1 MIAPVR
7 LIGRLIRLSP
17 WLYAGTAAAIVLA
30 GYVLPLLPGL
40 VVRELFDAL
49 TGRAAAGW
57 DAPTLLAVLVAI
69 GVARAVA
76 GTASSVGEPT
86 LQTVAATALRRSV
99 VARVYEMPGA
109 RALPAG
115 SSSGE
120 AVGRLRDDADVI
132 GEFVSWTADPVGQ
145 LLAFVVGVAVL
156 ASVDVRLLAIVL
168 TVMALVGLVA
178 RPAMARIEAYREA
191 NQAAVAETTG
201 LLGELFGAYLAVRV
215 AGAERRAVGQLEA
228 LNERRRLARLRD
240 AVFTA
245 FFVGLSGNAAN
256 VGLGLLLLAGAGA
269 MRSGELSVG
278 DLALFVSYLGSL
290 SQAMGWVGVY
300 LTRYRQMGVSS
311 DRLRVLMQGAP
322 EGDLGAA
329 GGVGGA
335 TGAGGAASPSPPLP
349 GAVPWRA
356 TSAALTAAS
365 CPGGPS
371 RRPARPPDALHPPD
385 GTSRPLLE
393 ARRLTYRHPGS
404 ARGIDG
410 VDLTVRPGQLVVVTG
425 RIGAGKSTLLRVLLG
440 LLTRESGAVLWNGQ
454 EVEVLEPPR
463 AAYTPQTPRLF
474 SESLRDNVLM
484 GLPERHLGP
493 ALSLAMLE
501 REIPPETLVGPRG
514 VRLSGGQLQ
523 RAAAARMRAREPE
536 LLVVDDLSSALDVET
551 ELELWRRLAGRTV
564 LAVSSRQPALRR
576 ADEIVVMAD
585 GRVVDRGRLEELLAR
600 SDEMRRLWAQDQG
613 VEL

>member
-30 GYVLPLLPGL
+30 GYLLPLLPGL
-40 VVRELFDAL
+40 VVRGLFDAL

-57 DAPTLLAVLVAI
+57 DVPTLLAVLVAI

-86 LQTVAATALRRSV
+86 TQTVAATALRGSV
-99 VARVYEMPGA
+99 LARVYEMPGA
-109 RALPAG
+109 LALPEG
-115 SSSGE
+115 ISSGE
-120 AVGRLRDDADVI
+120 AVGRLRDDADVV

-156 ASVDVRLLAIVL
+156 ASVDIRLVAIVL
-168 TVMALVGLVA
+168 SVMALVGLVA
-178 RPAMARIEAYREA
+178 RPAMARIEAYRQA
-191 NQAAVAETTG
+191 NQAAIAETTG
-201 LLGELFGAYLAVRV
+201 LLGELFGAYL

-290 SQAMGWVGVY
+290 SQAMGWLGVY

-311 DRLRVLMQGAP
+311 RRLQELMQGEP
-322 EGDLGAA
+322 EGLAPSDKKKPGEPVQGDASGRGVAHRRGRARAVAAAA
-329 GGVGGA
+329 GL
-335 TGAGGAASPSPPLP
+335 SPPLP
-349 GAVPWRA
+349 RAVP
-356 TSAALTAAS
+356 SLD
-365 CPGGPS
+365 PPFGPS
-371 RRPARPPDALHPPD
+371 L
-385 GTSRPLLE
+385 PLVEGRGLS
-393 ARRLTYRHPGS
+393 YRHPGS
-404 ARGIDG
+404 GRGIEG
-410 VDLTVRPGQLVVVTG
+410 VDLTVRSGELVVVTG
-425 RIGAGKSTLLRVLLG
+425 RVGAGKSTLLRVLLG
-440 LLTRESGAVLWNGQ
+440 LLPRERGAVLWEG
-454 EVEVLEPPR
+454 EAVEVLEPPR

-484 GLPERHLGP
+484 GLPERNLGP

-501 REIPPETLVGPRG
+501 REVPPETLVGPRG

-523 RAAAARMRAREPE
+523 RAAAARMLAREPA

-564 LAVSSRQPALRR
+564 LAVSSRAPALRR
-576 ADEIVVMAD
+576 ADEIVVLAD

-600 SDEMRRLWAQDQG
+600 CEEMRRLWERDQG
-613 VEL
+613 AGP